1 MCAQRSA
8 PTIAVVVGDEA
19 LAQALRFMLISEGF
33 QAEVCQDGQDV
44 LALSLS
50 AKRACLVVDE
60 RLPGGSTGA
69 GALQALRADGVAAP
83 AILIATAPDA
93 ALHAAALAAQALVVE
108 KPLVGDALLT
118 AVRSLTQ
125 A

>member
-8 PTIAVVVGDEA
+8 PTVAVVVGDEA

-33 QAEVCQDGQDV
+33 QAEACQDGEDV
-44 LALSLS
+44 LALSLP
-50 AKRACLVVDE
+50 AERVCLVVDE
-60 RLPGGSTGA
+60 RLADGSGVD
-69 GALQALRADGVAAP
+69 ALHALRSDGVTAP
-83 AILIATAPDA
+83 AILIATAPDPAFYVA
-93 ALHAAALAAQALVVE
+93 ARAAQAQVVE

-118 AVRSLTQ
+118 AVRALTQ